1 MMDTSCQVFKAVHQ
15 TRCGAVK
22 KFGVLKVYTLVSNSR
37 QAGPLAPSLF
47 NAREYGIFCHGS
59 NNKNFRGQEKTL
71 FVAKAGARNKAF
83 KRFIPP
89 ASSISSRANV
99 FVPTETI
106 GAIPIW
112 KKTRGR

>member
-1 MMDTSCQVFKAVHQ
+1 MVFFDMEVIIKTSGLRK
-15 TRCGAVK
+15 RPYSL
-22 KFGVLKVYTLVSNSR
+22 LK
-37 QAGPLAPSLF
+37 
-47 NAREYGIFCHGS
+47 
-59 NNKNFRGQEKTL
+59 RGQGIRPLE
-71 FVAKAGARNKAF
+71 
-83 KRFIPP
+83 RFIPP